1 MLGRGGGRGGW
12 GGPWYLG
19 APGAGCARLIH
30 LVAAVAWIPV
40 IYALQ
45 LGQPGLFVALGVAGS
60 YALLRKHRPFLSGL
74 ALGVIVLK
82 PQLGFLL
89 PLALLAGGRYRAVA
103 GAAVGIGL
111 LLLASAV
118 NVGPDGIAAYAQL
131 LRFSADGP
139 GNRQRAPPPF
149 LCGVRLA
156 R

>member
-1 MLGRGGGRGGW
+1 MR
-12 GGPWYLG
+12 
-19 APGAGCARLIH
+19 
-30 LVAAVAWIPV
+30 LVAGVAWIPV

-111 LLLASAV
+111 LLLASAA
-118 NVGPDGIAAYAQL
+118 NVGPARLAAYAQRL
-131 LRFSADGP
+131 SFSAGAP
-139 GNRQRAPPPF
+139 VNRPVTPAPA
-149 LCGVRLA
+149 VRGLA
-156 R
+156 GA